1 MNHRAKVALG
11 CGITGGVLIIFLHG
25 PWLGGIGLPALAF
38 VGAAIAGAGFSAF
51 FGGQGRRG
59 WLMAALG
66 SVVATLVGSF
76 VAGLPLTLLYAING
90 APAVLLIPP
99 AFVFAVI
106 AGLAGEPLCLPV
118 WLLGMAATHLAARR
132 EQTFPSG

>member
-1 MNHRAKVALG
+1 MKHRNIVALG
-11 CGITGGVLIIFLHG
+11 CSITGGLLMVIFVG
-25 PWLGGIGLPALAF
+25 QEPGGNGFVPFAI
-38 VGAAIAGAGFSAF
+38 VGAAIAGAGFSRF

-76 VAGLPLTLLYAING
+76 VAGLPLTSLYAVNG
-90 APAVLLIPP
+90 APAALFIPP
-99 AFVFAVI
+99 AFVI
-106 AGLAGEPLCLPV
+106 AGLASEPLGLPV
-118 WLLGMAATHLAARR
+118 WLLGMCATHLAARP